1 MLTTS
6 ETIALLSDALAK
18 AQAEMKNAPLSKVN
32 PHFRSKYADLP
43 AVRDATLPALTK
55 HGLAILQAPTVTGE
69 GQFVLV
75 TRLMHSSGEWI
86 ESSYPLPMGD
96 KPQAIGSALT
106 YARRY
111 SWSAI
116 CGITADEDDDG
127 QAAQD
132 APSQQ
137 QQRQPPKQQAPTR
150 SAHPTTL
157 KMIEEVNAK
166 NSREEL
172 QALIASTRWNNAFGK
187 LPDTDQQRLEELY
200 KRRLT
205 NLSESPFGGEEAA

>member
-96 KPQAIGSALT
+96 KPQA
-106 YARRY
+106 
-111 SWSAI
+111 
-116 CGITADEDDDG
+116 
-127 QAAQD
+127 
-132 APSQQ
+132 
-137 QQRQPPKQQAPTR
+137 
-150 SAHPTTL
+150 
-157 KMIEEVNAK
+157 
-166 NSREEL
+166 
-172 QALIASTRWNNAFGK
+172 
-187 LPDTDQQRLEELY
+187 
-200 KRRLT
+200 
-205 NLSESPFGGEEAA
+205 